1 MTPSL
6 KLADI
11 PDSPPARWDARW
23 KLAAVLV
30 AVAGIA
36 ALDRLAPAAV
46 ALALALL
53 LLASARLPWKWVRFR
68 LSLFVLAALPFVVI
82 LPFTLDGTGRYSE
95 RGLVAGL
102 AVFCRCV
109 AVGALALVLV
119 GTAPVHRTITAAHKL
134 KVPGL
139 LVLLA
144 LLAYR
149 YIFLLAD
156 ERRRLGVALRVR
168 GYRATATLRGYR
180 TLGHVAGAVLV
191 RGADRADRVSE
202 AMRCRGFDG
211 TFHTLTAY
219 RTTPADVVSFLLMV
233 AAAVG
238 LVVWDRAH

>member
-6 KLADI
+6 KHADI

-36 ALDRLAPAAV
+36 ALDHLAPAAV
-46 ALALALL
+46 ALTLSLILLAL
-53 LLASARLPWKWVRFR
+53 ARLPWRWVRFR
-68 LSLFVLAALPFVVI
+68 LSLFVLAALPFLIV
-82 LPFTLDGTGRYSE
+82 LPVTLDGTGRFSE
-95 RGLVAGL
+95 RGLVAGM

-109 AVGALALVLV
+109 AIGALALVLV

-149 YIFLLAD
+149 YAFLLAD
-156 ERRRLGVALRVR
+156 ELRRLRVALRVR
-168 GYRATATLRGYR
+168 GFRASATRRGYT

-211 TFHTLTAY
+211 RFHTLTAF
-219 RTTPADVVSFLLMV
+219 RTSPADVVSFLFV
-233 AAAVG
+233 GCAAAA
-238 LVVWDRAH
+238 LVIWDRFG

>member
-6 KLADI
+6 KAADI

-30 AVAGIA
+30 AVAGVA
-36 ALDRLAPAAV
+36 ALNHLAPAAV
-46 ALALALL
+46 ALACSLL
-53 LLASARLPWKWVRFR
+53 LLAVARLRWKWVRFR
-68 LSLFVLAALPFVVI
+68 LGLFVLAALPFVVI
-82 LPFTLDGTGRYSE
+82 LPFTLDGAGAYSE

-109 AVGALALVLV
+109 AIGALSLFLV
-119 GTAPVHRTITAAHKL
+119 GTAPVHRTLTAAHTL

-149 YIFLLAD
+149 YAFLLAD
-156 ERRRLGVALRVR
+156 ELRRLRVALRVR
-168 GYRATATLRGYR
+168 GFRASATRRGYR

-211 TFHTLTAY
+211 RFHTLAAF
-219 RTTPADVVSFLLMV
+219 RTTPVDVVSFLLV
-233 AAAVG
+233 ACGTVA
-238 LVVWDRAH
+238 LVVWDRV

>member
-6 KLADI
+6 KLPDI

-36 ALDRLAPAAV
+36 ALNHLAPSAV
-46 ALALALL
+46 ALAIGLL
-53 LLASARLPWKWVRFR
+53 LLVVARLPRKWVRVR
-68 LSLFVLAALPFVVI
+68 LSLFAFAALPFVLV
-82 LPFTLDGTGRYSE
+82 LPFTLDSPQ
-95 RGLVAGL
+95 RGLVVGL
-102 AVFCRCV
+102 AVFCRGV
-109 AVGALALVLV
+109 AIGAFMLLLV

-149 YIFLLAD
+149 YVFLLAD
-156 ERRRLGVALRVR
+156 ELRRLRVALRVR
-168 GYRATATLRGYR
+168 GFRASATRRGYR

-191 RGADRADRVSE
+191 RGADRADRVSD

-211 TFHTLTAY
+211 RFHTLTAF
-219 RTTPADVVSFLLMV
+219 RTTPADVVSFLLV
-233 AAAVG
+233 ACGAVG
-238 LVVWDRAH
+238 LVVWDRLW